1 MSEKAQFCHNALIDQ
16 IDQWQKSLEQDLQI
30 MKQIK
35 ELVISN
41 GVLFISYNKE
51 QPMTDRVWVN
61 KNVTKVIEEIQN
73 ELQTYKNERVQSSK
87 AKVEFLSII
96 KKYEFL
102 QAKFQ
107 QINQDIRSIYSYSQ
121 DYHKL
126 KEQQTKQQLNNQYLS
141 IKKSYQENERFSEQK
156 CDENFKNWKS
166 EQLNQKY
173 QLEQEENYREEEQE
187 DEEQRQLQG
196 KQPQSNVSFLN
207 DTFNSIQNRQ
217 ISQQQIEDL
226 KQKSIKQI
234 STKSITNIQQPS
246 KSILKERKMIDFAE
260 NIKSEWF
267 GDLQKAY
274 NLTNQNA
281 DNLKNCSVKTC
292 QTAKFAQKGT
302 QNLSQVFSRSKTPKH
317 KRSFSQNLN
326 QLEKQNLLNQKS
338 QLNYSFRQKQEENAS
353 ALYILKREVQ
363 RIKELVQEQINHY
376 DGHSHNNIDEEIK
389 KYKLENTLMK
399 TQCQIL
405 KDENQE
411 LLVEFQKT
419 KKILEDQMML
429 SKELQDKLLEQQS
442 QRFYQQQYEQYEF
455 QNQRDNQK
463 KQADGNKNEQFLSQY
478 SDQDKHTKSIN
489 NYINQQINDNL
500 NEEMLSSWVKK
511 RVQNSNG
518 KYNQESISDY

>member
-1 MSEKAQFCHNALIDQ
+1 
-16 IDQWQKSLEQDLQI
+16 
-30 MKQIK
+30 
-35 ELVISN
+35 
-41 GVLFISYNKE
+41 
-51 QPMTDRVWVN
+51 MTDRVWVN
-61 KNVTKVIEEIQN
+61 KNVAKVIEDIQN
-73 ELQTYKNERVQSSK
+73 ELQSYKNERIQSTK

-96 KKYEFL
+96 KKYELL
-102 QAKFQ
+102 QTNFQ
-107 QINQDIRSIYSYSQ
+107 QISQDIRSIYSYSQ
-121 DYHKL
+121 EYHKL
-126 KEQQTKQQLNNQYLS
+126 KDDQTKQQLNNQYLS
-141 IKKSYQENERFSEQK
+141 IKKNYQENERFSEQK
-156 CDENFKNWKS
+156 YDENFKNWKS

-173 QLEQEENYREEEQE
+173 QFDQEDNFREEEQE
-187 DEEQRQLQG
+187 EEQRQLQV

-226 KQKSIKQI
+226 KQKSLKQV
-234 STKSITNIQQPS
+234 SNKSITNVQQPS

-274 NLTNQNA
+274 KLTNQNA

-302 QNLSQVFSRSKTPKH
+302 QDLSQVFSSSKTPKH
-317 KRSFSQNLN
+317 KRSFSQNQN
-326 QLEKQNLLNQKS
+326 NLEKQSILNQKL

-363 RIKELVQEQINHY
+363 RIKELVQEQIILY
-376 DGHSHNNIDEEIK
+376 DGHTHNNIDEEIK

-419 KKILEDQMML
+419 KKILEDQIML
-429 SKELQDKLLEQQS
+429 NKELQDKLLEQQS
-442 QRFYQQQYEQYEF
+442 QRFYERQYQEQQEL
-455 QNQRDNQK
+455 QNAPEYQK
-463 KQADGNKNEQFLSQY
+463 KRGDGSKNGQFYSQQ
-478 SDQDKHTKSIN
+478 SDQDQNAKSIN
-489 NYINQQINDNL
+489 NFINQQISDNL

>member
-41 GVLFISYNKE
+41 E
-51 QPMTDRVWVN
+51 DQPMTDRIWVN

-73 ELQTYKNERVQSSK
+73 ELQSYKNERIQSTK
-87 AKVEFLSII
+87 NKVEFLSII

-102 QAKFQ
+102 QANFQ
-107 QINQDIRSIYSYSQ
+107 QINKDIRSIYSYSQ

-126 KEQQTKQQLNNQYLS
+126 KDEQTKQQLNNQYLS
-141 IKKSYQENERFSEQK
+141 IKKNIQENERFNDQK
-156 CDENFKNWKS
+156 YDNNLKNWKS

-173 QLEQEENYREEEQE
+173 QFEQE
-187 DEEQRQLQG
+187 DNFRQEEEEEEQRQLQG

-226 KQKSIKQI
+226 KQKSLKQI
-234 STKSITNIQQPS
+234 STKSINQIQQPS

-274 NLTNQNA
+274 NLANQNA
-281 DNLKNCSVKTC
+281 ENLKNCSVKTC

-302 QNLSQVFSRSKTPKH
+302 QNLSQAFSRSKTPKH

-326 QLEKQNLLNQKS
+326 NLEKQSLINQKS

-376 DGHSHNNIDEEIK
+376 DGHTHNNIDEEIK

-419 KKILEDQMML
+419 KKILEDQIML
-429 SKELQDKLLEQQS
+429 SKELQDKLIEQQS
-442 QRFYQQQYEQYEF
+442 QRFYQQQSQDQYEF
-455 QNQRDNQK
+455 QNQK
-463 KQADGNKNEQFLSQY
+463 KSSDENKNGQFISQY
-478 SDQDKHTKSIN
+478 TDQDKNTKSIN
-489 NYINQQINDNL
+489 NFINQQITDNL

-518 KYNQESISDY
+518 KYNLESISDY